1 VSRPLAISPKIARK
15 IAKLL
20 NRKREDQLDLSF
32 TDAGHGY
39 DIFGLNKD
47 YVAFGDA
54 IVRWIYE
61 DYFRVK
67 SIDNH
72 NIPASGAAIL
82 AANHSGTLPI
92 DAMMIWEDVL
102 RNTTPNRAV
111 RSITD
116 HFVPTLPFFSTLFAR
131 CGAVGGSRGNA
142 QALLE
147 AGELL
152 SIFPEGVPGISK
164 LYSKKYQL
172 QTWRKGHCALSIR
185 FRAPVIPVGIIG
197 AEEQMPT
204 IAHIPAP
211 KPLPDIPIPITPIPL
226 PVRYYII
233 YGEPI
238 AFHEEFSPE
247 DADNPEI
254 VLAAAARVKAAVEVL
269 IARGLKERVGVFS

>member
-1 VSRPLAISPKIARK
+1 
-15 IAKLL
+15 
-20 NRKREDQLDLSF
+20 
-32 TDAGHGY
+32 
-39 DIFGLNKD
+39 
-47 YVAFGDA
+47 
-54 IVRWIYE
+54 
-61 DYFRVK
+61 
-67 SIDNH
+67 
-72 NIPASGAAIL
+72 
-82 AANHSGTLPI
+82 
-92 DAMMIWEDVL
+92 
-102 RNTTPNRAV
+102 
-111 RSITD
+111 
-116 HFVPTLPFFSTLFAR
+116 
-131 CGAVGGSRGNA
+131 
-142 QALLE
+142 LLE
-147 AGELL
+147 AGEIL

-164 LYSKKYQL
+164 LYTKKYQL

-254 VLAAAARVKAAVEVL
+254 VLAAAERVKAAVEVL
-269 IARGLKERVGVFS
+269 IARGLKERVGVFA